1 MTSRSVRVSAVLLTL
16 VQLAVWGFYAP
27 AHRLIHHSHL
37 VTHKSAGEEKC
48 HAHCCHHHSP
58 VSAKSSSESPG
69 HPTDSHCPDDEQ
81 NCDLCALAMQL
92 ACAADSPDLV
102 VTLERVEPLVIHVE
116 PFSLRVL
123 VRPFDSRGPPSA

>member
-37 VTHKSAGEEKC
+37 VTQKSAGEEKC

-58 VSAKSSSESPG
+58 VSATTSESPA
-69 HPTDSHCPDDEQ
+69 HPTDRGCPEDEQ
-81 NCDLCALAMQL
+81 NCDLCHLAIQSACESEAPQL
-92 ACAADSPDLV
+92 A

-116 PFSLRVL
+116 PLSLHL
-123 VRPFDSRGPPSA
+123 SIRPFDSRGPPSA